1 MIFFV
6 CLINALMLKWYGGDF
21 VVYASNLTLQS
32 CKLYFTSNFVKT
44 TCITLFFVCN
54 WKLISGIT
62 SRANPYDH
70 SGRWSI
76 LFVHMFCNKKAQ
88 SSTGMVK

>member
-21 VVYASNLTLQS
+21 VVYASNLTSQS

-54 WKLISGIT
+54 
-62 SRANPYDH
+62 
-70 SGRWSI
+70 
-76 LFVHMFCNKKAQ
+76 
-88 SSTGMVK
+88 